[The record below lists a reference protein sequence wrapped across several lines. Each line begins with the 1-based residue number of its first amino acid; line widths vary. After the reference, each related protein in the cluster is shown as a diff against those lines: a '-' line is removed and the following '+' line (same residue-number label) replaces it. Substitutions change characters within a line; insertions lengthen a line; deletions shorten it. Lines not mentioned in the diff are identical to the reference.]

1 MSKRFLNFFNPKNN
15 SDRIYTREDIGQMS
29 ADEFANSRDAIYHQM
44 LEVGVPA
51 ERQIANSADAIY
63 VRPYTREDGTKVRG
77 YYRARRGSTFVEQA
91 VNVIPT
97 QEEIINNGIPLP
109 AYISNIPQPDT
120 YINAFDFRNHPLN
133 TFHSAINAGLNK
145 NYPITKE
152 TMDMF
157 IHGVE
162 NYPLNNGVKLH
173 TPGHPP
179 EYLAV
184 LDENRKPPKNC
195 YGIEFTEDSEIS
207 KIISESPVLK
217 QAVENYF
224 LNKKNNPQTKTWSV
238 EFSGGNDLARSIHNA
253 DIIVTQENG
262 YYKGLLYDIFDFESK
277 YGMEY
282 SENPL
287 LGIANQYAVGMQIF
301 GTGKKYYMVI
311 PFKIKK

>member
-120 YINAFDFRNHPLN
+120 YIKAFDFRNHPLN

-207 KIISESPVLK
+207 KQISLSQELK
-217 QAVENYF
+217 DEVVKNIQKDALKTSFPFDNNRDLSRSFHNVDI
-224 LNKKNNPQTKTWSV
+224 LNCKDDGFYYT
-238 EFSGGNDLARSIHNA
+238 
-253 DIIVTQENG
+253 G
-262 YYKGLLYDIFDFESK
+262 YLYDIFDFEPDYYYE
-277 YGMEY
+277 YGN
-282 SENPL
+282 SNLL
-287 LGIANQYAVGMQIF
+287 LGAANLYAWGMDFVGA
-301 GTGKKYYMVI
+301 GKKYYMVI